1 MLEVKDL
8 RVRYG
13 VVEAVKG
20 ISFQVSAGAIVSL
33 IGANGAGK
41 TTSLRALT
49 GLVRPSGGD
58 VRFENTSLIGVPPHD
73 IVRLGIAHV
82 PEGRRLFP
90 KMTVL
95 ENLKMGAYLS
105 TRKADAASTLA
116 MIYEHFPILRQR
128 GGQLA
133 GSLSGGEQQMLAI
146 ARALMT
152 RPKLLLLDEPSM
164 GLSPI
169 MTAEIGKVIRQINA
183 MDVSIV
189 LVEQNAMLAL
199 TLARYGYVLETGSV
213 VMEGKADE
221 LLRLAL
227 EHQAAGLQQIAVA
240 GEREGQH
247 RVLLHEDDRYAQRVD
262 LPDDLADLGRHDRR
276 EPHRR
281 LVEQQELRPRHE
293 RAGDREHLL
302 LAAGERAGALA
313 SALLQDGKVLVDHR
327 ERLGRVGL
335 APAEVRAHLQILE
348 HGHLGEEPSSFR
360 YVRDPEAH
368 DLVRRQAENRRLL
381 EMDVAAAGS
390 DEPAERAKA
399 RRLARAV
406 RADQADDRARRNV
419 ERDALHG
426 FHRAVANAEV
436 LNLEHARARRRGRP
450 RSPRDSCSLRPA
462 CPRRASDRSSAR

>member
-13 VVEAVKG
+13 TVEAVKG
-20 ISFQVSAGAIVSL
+20 ISFEVGAGAIISL

-58 VRFENTSLIGVPPHD
+58 VRFEETSLIGLAPHD

-95 ENLKMGAYLS
+95 ENLKMGAYLRS
-105 TRKADAASTLA
+105 RKSDAPSTLA
-116 MIYEHFPILRQR
+116 MIYEHFPILKQR

-199 TLARYGYVLETGSV
+199 TLARYGYVLETGLV
-213 VMEGKADE
+213 VMQGQADE
-221 LLRLAL
+221 LLRD
-227 EHQAAGLQQIAVA
+227 
-240 GEREGQH
+240 EGV
-247 RVLLHEDDRYAQRVD
+247 RKAY
-262 LPDDLADLGRHDRR
+262 LG
-276 EPHRR
+276 
-281 LVEQQELRPRHE
+281 
-293 RAGDREHLL
+293 
-302 LAAGERAGALA
+302 
-313 SALLQDGKVLVDHR
+313 
-327 ERLGRVGL
+327 
-335 APAEVRAHLQILE
+335 I
-348 HGHLGEEPSSFR
+348 
-360 YVRDPEAH
+360 
-368 DLVRRQAENRRLL
+368 
-381 EMDVAAAGS
+381 
-390 DEPAERAKA
+390 
-399 RRLARAV
+399 
-406 RADQADDRARRNV
+406 
-419 ERDALHG
+419 
-426 FHRAVANAEV
+426 
-436 LNLEHARARRRGRP
+436 
-450 RSPRDSCSLRPA
+450 
-462 CPRRASDRSSAR
+462 